1 MEKKVCIVTTELMQA
16 TVRYLETKPFTE
28 VHALIAAILEQCN
41 PKSAAAAPPDEVKKD
56 QESASESGQS
66 PE

>member
-41 PKSAAAAPPDEVKKD
+41 PKSAAAPVPSEPSKEHDPPAVQPD
-56 QESASESGQS
+56 
-66 PE
+66 P